1 MSGPTA
7 AAAAVED
14 VLADDLAVPGAAAAL
29 NAPLYIFTPVSLL
42 IAIIINML
50 INEQYVTSITFTSF
64 GLLLAGSFVFGG
76 NIINKGTF
84 KMETITSVVLIYLAS
99 FVFSSLGYA
108 NLPHDSHFP
117 LGLSIFIGIIATGFS
132 IYNFK
137 LINNE
142 RAPTK
147 LVLFQTGGLIIAAAL
162 GFAVSAIAKA
172 KKENM
177 FKPNKSGS
185 TVRCSRPA
193 TQAFKCTVYKNGKPV
208 EDVAIN

>member
-1 MSGPTA
+1 MADQVP
-7 AAAAVED
+7 E
-14 VLADDLAVPGAAAAL
+14 VLADDLAVPGAAAAP
-29 NAPLYIFTPVSLL
+29 NAPLYIFTPFSLL

-76 NIINKGTF
+76 TIINKGTF

-132 IYNFK
+132 IHNF
-137 LINNE
+137 IAF
-142 RAPTK
+142 RASFRNTK
-147 LVLFQTGGLIIAAAL
+147 LLLLQIGGLIIAAAL

-177 FKPNKSGS
+177 FKPNQSGS

-193 TQAFKCTVYKNGKPV
+193 TQAFKCTVYKNGKPI